1 MTKSFLEIVT
11 SFNNTLSGSID
22 ATGKTVEE
30 YRERLTTVGDS
41 INTSIVDLKN
51 KADEYYKG
59 LTSNLNTDKL
69 VKYSKELTK
78 KLLNLETT
86 YTTWYN
92 NCNKIIQSKFP
103 EITETIYNNLLA
115 KEEKLTSAE
124 KTMLKQM
131 KKAKEEKEKLE
142 TYFLQ
147 NINNF
152 FSDNY
157 DNSNSPDKSSTQNF
171 TSQTKNCKDI
181 IEQIKTI
188 YEDFIDTYIGLI
200 SSTDTSTDDYFIADN
215 GELNT
220 EKLYKELEIDDAEQ
234 IEKGQIQISFDSDKI
249 NLVSKDENTYT
260 INSEDIKI
268 DNLSKVSFMNKL
280 YLYIGLYKLLEKEV
294 YKYNSDCKVY
304 NNLVVSQNN
313 ASSLAYKIGY
323 IKDVYDFADVPMGY
337 NDIKEYI
344 EVDTVWT
351 KIYKKITWNGIS
363 ESETTDFS
371 NYLKQAVIDIID
383 GKFSDLFKAKTETK
397 KGLEEYIFKKVNKK
411 YIINLDCLDQFK
423 IDGEYIKKDT
433 YAKSI
438 IKNTEPFN
446 NKDSLYYLSNFSNSV
461 NDNKWNKKYSL
472 LTGKYISSNNF
483 IKIEDANI
491 KQNYKDLIK
500 SSFGG

>member
-1 MTKSFLEIVT
+1 MEKSFLEIVK
-11 SFNNTLSGSID
+11 SFNNTLSDSID

-30 YRERLTTVGDS
+30 YREQLTTVGDS

-51 KADEYYKG
+51 KANEYYKG
-59 LTSNLNTDKL
+59 LASSLNTEEL
-69 VKYSKELTK
+69 IKYSKELTK
-78 KLLNLETT
+78 NLSDLEAA
-86 YTTWYN
+86 YTVWYN

-103 EITETIYNNLLA
+103 EITETLYNNLLA

-131 KKAKEEKEKLE
+131 KKKEELE

-147 NINNF
+147 NIKNF

-249 NLVSKDENTYT
+249 NLVLKDENTYT

-268 DNLSKVSFMNKL
+268 NNLDKVSFMNKL
-280 YLYIGLYKLLEKEV
+280 CLYIGLYKLLEKEV

-313 ASSLAYKIGY
+313 ANSLAYKIGY

-344 EVDTVWT
+344 GEDTVWT
-351 KIYKKITWNGIS
+351 KIYKKTTWNDIS

-371 NYLKQAVIDIID
+371 NYLKQAVIGIID
-383 GKFSDLFKAKTETK
+383 GEFSDFFKAKTETK

>member
-1 MTKSFLEIVT
+1 MAKNFVEILT

-22 ATGKTVEE
+22 ATGKIVEE
-30 YRERLTTVGDS
+30 YRKQLTTVSDS
-41 INTSIVDLKN
+41 IDTSINDLKS

-59 LTSNLNTDKL
+59 LASNLNTDEL
-69 VKYSKELTK
+69 INYSKELTS
-78 KLLNLETT
+78 NLSTLEAA
-86 YTTWYN
+86 YTAWYKTCN
-92 NCNKIIQSKFP
+92 NLIQSKFATT
-103 EITETIYNNLLA
+103 TETIYNNLLA

-124 KTMLKQM
+124 KTTLKQM

-147 NINNF
+147 NIKNF

-171 TSQTKNCKDI
+171 ASQTKNCKDI
-181 IEQIKTI
+181 IKQIKLI
-188 YEDFIDTYIGLI
+188 YEDFIDSYIGLI
-200 SSTDTSTDDYFIADN
+200 SSVDASTDNYFIAGS

-220 EKLYKELEIDDAEQ
+220 EKLYKEFKIDDIEQ

-249 NLVSKDENTYT
+249 NLVSKDENIYT
-260 INSEDIKI
+260 INSEDVKI
-268 DNLSKVSFMNKL
+268 DDLSKVSFMNKL

-337 NDIKEYI
+337 KDIRDYI
-344 EVDTVWT
+344 EEDNIW
-351 KIYKKITWNGIS
+351 KKVYEKTTWDID

-371 NYLKQAVIDIID
+371 NYLKRAVIDIID
-383 GKFSDLFKAKTETK
+383 LDLDDLFKAKTEK
-397 KGLEEYIFKKVNKK
+397 KEGLKEYIFKKVNRK
-411 YIINLDCLDQFK
+411 YIINLDCLEQFK
-423 IDGEYIKKDT
+423 IDGDFIKKDT

-446 NKDSLYYLSNFSNSV
+446 DKDSLYYLDNFSNSV
-461 NDNKWNKKYSL
+461 NDNKWNGKYSL

-491 KQNYKDLIK
+491 KQNYKDLIEL
-500 SSFGG
+500 SFGG